1 MTSKTTAT
9 AAILAYTRRRKIQ
22 SPHIDEASPR
32 HARFIDPLV
41 EARAQVRALEVKVG
55 RLSDELFR
63 LKREKH
69 RAQHP

>member
-1 MTSKTTAT
+1 MSKPTAAT

-22 SPHIDEASPR
+22 SPHIDEAPR
-32 HARFIDPLV
+32 HARPIDPLV